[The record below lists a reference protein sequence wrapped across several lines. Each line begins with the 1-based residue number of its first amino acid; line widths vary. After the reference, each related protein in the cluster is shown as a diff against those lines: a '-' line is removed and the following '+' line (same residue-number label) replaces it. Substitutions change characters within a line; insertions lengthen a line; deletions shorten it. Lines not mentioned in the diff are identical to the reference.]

1 MGDRTW
7 TGISFSGHITHAV
20 AEGLLEELRAQHC
33 FCDDGPDEA
42 AHELCLE
49 QLTLDTCF
57 YDAECNYAQMEG
69 VESYCRDNQITFLKT
84 WSAGGS
90 YGEGAELYIA
100 VPGVTIEVP
109 TADGE
114 PALWS
119 AKLKE
124 FRDQGATLDDVLRY
138 LDQLDN
144 FRKYNPPLEIV
155 E

>member
-7 TGISFSGHITHAV
+7 TGISFSGHIAKAQ
-20 AEGLLEELRAQHC
+20 AEGLLEELKGQRC
-33 FCDDGPDEA
+33 FCDDGPGEI
-42 AHELCLE
+42 HELCLE

-57 YDAECNYAQMEG
+57 YDEECNYATMEG
-69 VESYCRDNQITFLKT
+69 VESFCRDNQITYLKT
-84 WSAGGS
+84 WAAGGG

-109 TADGE
+109 TADSE
-114 PALWS
+114 AALGT

-138 LDQLDN
+138 LDQVDN
-144 FRKYNPPLEIV
+144 FRKHHPPLEIV